1 LPISIPLLTHNVLGR
16 RITGLHPQAWQP
28 AIDRLIAELGLLPSV
43 VTLSLS
49 GNILDS
55 GSFGSNCYRRM
66 MENLVNLKELQLDYQ
81 FGYYLPYLGDKVLP
95 SGLTKISTEGNL
107 IIPEMKKWL
116 TKISTEGNL
125 IIPEMKKWLQ
135 ANTMTLETLIL
146 PVSKSS

>member
-1 LPISIPLLTHNVLGR
+1 
-16 RITGLHPQAWQP
+16 
-28 AIDRLIAELGLLPSV
+28 
-43 VTLSLS
+43 
-49 GNILDS
+49 
-55 GSFGSNCYRRM
+55 

-116 TKISTEGNL
+116 
-125 IIPEMKKWLQ
+125 Q
-135 ANTMTLETLIL
+135 ANTMTLETLII